1 MAADAPIFA
10 AEYERE
16 LERWLRRRFAW
27 LLGATML
34 MRCIGATAAV
44 VALIAPRTL
53 SLRGMDGS
61 EISATSSWIILG
73 ASAVTLGLCAWFMW
87 RVRPTLHTRKELLR
101 AASLFVLLTGINGL
115 AMQMANGLLVDAS
128 QFSSL
133 SELALRYLIACLF
146 LPWTIRESLRPMWPL
161 LALYALSQVVFAA
174 LGGGGDPA
182 IQVDAG
188 SLSPVAQRWLAAAA
202 ASLVAPLVLLP
213 GLCVCWWRMARHRHR
228 FRTRMLDRSF
238 RSTRHELAQA
248 RAVLAS
254 LFPEPVQL
262 PGVSFHYAHVPAD
275 EVGGDYLHSSVDAH
289 GRLRLVLLDVS
300 GHGLAAAMTVARLSG
315 EIERIIAEEPDIGP
329 GALLGRLNRYCLL
342 TISRQGIHATGVALH
357 MDARLGEARYAS
369 AGHPPVLRRRGDGS
383 VQAFDST
390 TTVLGAVE
398 EPVFETDDHAIPM
411 AAGDTLLLYTD
422 GLTEARDGRERM
434 FGQERL
440 DASFSRDQAP
450 ADWSAHLVQLI
461 DSWRSRVAEDDLLVA
476 EIRWDGQRSVG
487 AASPMH
493 ATEVVA

>member
-1 MAADAPIFA
+1 MAADAPIFT

-16 LERWLRRRFAW
+16 LERWLQSRFGW
-27 LLGATML
+27 LLASTMI
-34 MRCIGATAAV
+34 MRGFAV
-44 VALIAPRTL
+44 SALLVGLLGP
-53 SLRGMDGS
+53 SGWDVVQGMRD
-61 EISATSSWIILG
+61 AVTPASSTIILG
-73 ASAVTLGLCAWFMW
+73 SSCITFGLCAWFMW
-87 RVRPTLHTRKELLR
+87 RVRPVVHTREKLLR
-101 AASLFVLLTGINGL
+101 AASLFVLLSGVNGL
-115 AMQMANGLLVDAS
+115 GMNVAHGLLVDPTN
-128 QFSSL
+128 FSGFT
-133 SELALRYLIACLF
+133 EMAMRYLFACLF
-146 LPWTIRESLRPMWPL
+146 LPWTMRESLRPMWPL
-161 LALYALSQVVFAA
+161 LCLYALSQVLFAA
-174 LGGGGDPA
+174 IGSKGDPA
-182 IQVDAG
+182 VVVE
-188 SLSPVAQRWLAAAA
+188 SSELSATASRWLAAGVAA
-202 ASLVAPLVLLP
+202 AFAPLALVP
-213 GLCVCWWRMARHRHR
+213 GLAVCWWRMRRHRRH
-228 FRTRMLDRSF
+228 FRSRMIDRSF
-238 RSTRHELAQA
+238 RSMRHELAQA

-262 PGVSFHYAHVPAD
+262 PGVSFRYAHVPAD
-275 EVGGDYLHSSVDAH
+275 EVGGDYLHSSVDSH
-289 GRLRLVLLDVS
+289 GRLRVVLLDVS

-398 EPVFETDDHAIPM
+398 EPVFETHDHAIPM

-422 GLTEARDGRERM
+422 GLTEARDGRDRM

-493 ATEVVA
+493 AAEVGA